1 MDNGEIPLLMGH
13 LTDNIIDFRNMN
25 FISRDTFDKLSS
37 GKIKS
42 GDIIYCL
49 RGSLGKKGLV
59 TDVNDGAIASSLV
72 IIRPN
77 TDVFSNEYLML
88 ALDSP
93 DIKRQWIKA
102 NNGSSQANLS
112 AKSFT

>member
-1 MDNGEIPLLMGH
+1 MDNK
-13 LTDNIIDFRNMN
+13 IDFRNMN
-25 FISRDTFDKLSS
+25 YIGRDTFGKLSS

-42 GDIIYCL
+42 DGIIYCL

-93 DIKRQWIKA
+93 DIKRQLIKA
-102 NNGSSQANLS
+102 NNGSSLANLS